1 MTKERKERKRPADD
15 RESVLPPNTAR
26 SAQGTLRSTTVG
38 ALPILNGVL
47 KRMRLEE
54 NLHAYLPDEDGR
66 TRPSTPK
73 ALMVLVRNL
82 LLSREP
88 LYGIGE
94 WAARH
99 APHLLG
105 ISAQEVQRLNDDRMG
120 RALDRLFLADVPSL
134 ALALATQVV
143 REFDVSLD
151 ELHNDSTTITFAG
164 AYTQADGKRFL
175 GQPTLNITWGH
186 NKDHRP
192 DLKQLLFLLTV
203 TEDGG
208 VPLHFRAADGNTTD
222 VSTHRDTWEM
232 LCRLAGRR
240 DFLYVADCKLASSGN
255 MNYVA
260 QHGGKFLTIL
270 PRGRLEDTAFR
281 QQLRQKQ
288 VNWEHL
294 LDKTD
299 GCGQLVDCYSVCTQ
313 PAITSEGYRL
323 VWYHST
329 LKAEQDAAWR
339 SRQIQRTLQRLEE
352 LRRKLLLPKTRYRQ
366 ASKVRK
372 AVAAT
377 LKELDT
383 EEWIRFQVLP
393 KVTTTYHAARRG
405 RPNAYTHYV
414 RRYQTRFDLHYE
426 VELTRVNESA
436 TGDGVFPLV
445 TNVPELSAGELLA
458 AYKRQPV
465 IEKRFSQLKT
475 DFSVAPVYL
484 KEARRIQALL
494 CAYFFAL
501 MAEALVERELRRA
514 MQREGIESLPMYPEG
529 RLCHRP
535 TARRLIDLFATVQRH
550 EFTGSTGPP
559 QVMITELT
567 APQRRLLRLLGLSEA
582 EYRH

>member
-1 MTKERKERKRPADD
+1 
-15 RESVLPPNTAR
+15 
-26 SAQGTLRSTTVG
+26 
-38 ALPILNGVL
+38 
-47 KRMRLEE
+47 MRLEE
-54 NLHAYLPDEDGR
+54 HLHAYLPDEDAR

-73 ALMVLVRNL
+73 ALVILVRNL

-105 ISAQEVQRLNDDRMG
+105 LSVAEVQRLNDDRMG

-134 ALALATQVV
+134 VLALATRVV
-143 REFDVSLD
+143 REFGVSVD
-151 ELHNDSTTITFAG
+151 ELHNDSTTITFSG
-164 AYTQADGKRFL
+164 AYAQADGRRFL
-175 GQPTLNITWGH
+175 GQPTLCITWGH

-208 VPLHFRAADGNTTD
+208 VPLHFRVADGNTTD

-240 DFLYVADCKLASSGN
+240 DFLYVADCKLASSAN
-255 MNYVA
+255 MNYIA
-260 QHGGKFLTIL
+260 QHGGKFLTVL
-270 PRGRLEDTAFR
+270 PRNRSEDKTFR

-288 VNWEHL
+288 VTWEHL

-299 GCGQLVDCYSVCTQ
+299 ACGELLDQYSVCPQ

-323 VWYHST
+323 LWYHSAS
-329 LKAEQDAAWR
+329 KAEHDAASR
-339 SRQIQRTLQRLEE
+339 SRQIQRTLKRLEE

-372 AVAAT
+372 AVAAI
-377 LKELDT
+377 LEELDT

-393 KVTTTYHAARRG
+393 KVTTTYHAEKPG
-405 RPNAYTHYV
+405 RPNASTRFL
-414 RRYQTRFDLHYE
+414 RRHKTRFDLHCE
-426 VELTRVNESA
+426 VDLARVAESG

-445 TNVPELSAGELLA
+445 TNVPELSPGELLA
-458 AYKRQPV
+458 VYKRQPV

-484 KEARRIQALL
+484 KEPRRIQALL
-494 CAYFFAL
+494 CVYFFAL
-501 MAEALVERELRRA
+501 MAEALLERDLRRA

-529 RLCHRP
+529 RPCHRP
-535 TARRLIDLFATVQRH
+535 TTRRLLDLFEMVQRH
-550 EFTGSTGPP
+550 EFTRRKGQP
-559 QVMITELT
+559 QVMTTDLSGL
-567 APQRRLLRLLGLSEA
+567 QRRLLRLLGLSDA
-582 EYRH
+582 NYGR